1 MNVTQN
7 LGDNMAIRLR
17 LAELA
22 GLRGLTPGDLR
33 KKSGVPAPT
42 VLAHW
47 RNQRGGIDWRTL
59 EAFAE
64 ALNVH
69 PRELIG
75 QTDNNDSPE

>member
-1 MNVTQN
+1 MNTTIATGVH
-7 LGDNMAIRLR
+7 MAIRLR

-22 GLRGLTPGDLR
+22 GRQGLTPGDLR

-47 RNQRGGIDWRTL
+47 RNERGGIDWTTL
-59 EAFAE
+59 EKFAN

-69 PRELIG
+69 PKELIG
-75 QTDNNDSPE
+75 RSDNNA